1 MRPIKS
7 LIIDIHTIADD
18 WTSFD
23 EASKHQLTEWIP
35 RKESN
40 QDKHGFYEDL
50 VKESL
55 HLSPFTASIAS
66 LAIFDPL
73 KGEGCLYIISSSDI
87 DESYQSEVIKI
98 KTGAEAEALTWFYSG
113 ADTYQ
118 AYVGLFMR
126 QFCLPFLVHRALK
139 YNIEPIRGLGRTRYL
154 HKQTPPYLVDLS
166 DELSFYG
173 ALSRRIQPAL
183 LARTYGIP
191 DLAITNS
198 EVTEAY
204 LAEDWDAYCDFRSR
218 QIFATTQLYDLW
230 RTSLA
235 PKPFS
240 I

>member
-23 EASKHQLTEWIP
+23 EASKHQLTEWIA
-35 RKESN
+35 RKEN
-40 QDKHGFYEDL
+40 DQNKRGWHE
-50 VKESL
+50 ESIKKAL

-66 LAIFDPL
+66 LAIFDPMQ
-73 KGEGCLYIISSSDI
+73 GAGYLYVNTTTAIGDLTQ
-87 DESYQSEVIKI
+87 DEVISVKA
-98 KTGAEAEALTWFYSG
+98 GSEAEALAWFYSG
-113 ADTYQ
+113 AGTYQ

-139 YNIEPIRGLGRTRYL
+139 YGIEPIRGLGRTRYL
-154 HKQTPPYLVDLS
+154 HQQTPPYLVDLS

-173 ALSRRIQPAL
+173 AHKRRIYPAL
-183 LARTYGIP
+183 LARTYDIP

-198 EVTEAY
+198 EVTEVY
-204 LAEDWDAYCDFRSR
+204 LAEDWEVYCNLRSR
-218 QIFATTQLYDLW
+218 QLLATAQLYDLW
-230 RTSLA
+230 RSRLA

-240 I
+240 V